1 MASRIVW
8 HSLLDWTLAAAL
20 ACVAQAQVSRADPDR
35 ALNLQEKSRGILNH
49 APYEASWIEGTTY
62 QVVDRLIKANKE
74 IDLLVVPGGEHRAGG
89 KYGQRKLMDF
99 FVRNLPGEP
108 TPQWNAEK

>member
-8 HSLLDWTLAAAL
+8 HSLLYWTLAAAL
-20 ACVAQAQVSRADPDR
+20 ACVAQAQVSRADYDR

-49 APYEASWIEGTTY
+49 APYEASCIEGTTY
-62 QVVDRLIKANKE
+62 QVVDRLIKANKDF
-74 IDLLVVPGGEHRAGG
+74 DLLVVPGGEHGAGG

-99 FVRNLPGEP
+99 FVRNLLGEP